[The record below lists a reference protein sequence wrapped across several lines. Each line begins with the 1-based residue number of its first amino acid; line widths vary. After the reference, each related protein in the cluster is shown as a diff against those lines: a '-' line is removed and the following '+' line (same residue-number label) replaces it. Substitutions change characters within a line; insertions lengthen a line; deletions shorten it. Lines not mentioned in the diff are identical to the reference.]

1 MRCQS
6 ELESRAPLS
15 KSPIELNSLRL
26 IVADYTHFTN
36 DVKKFCSCMVT
47 AVSVRAVLP
56 ACCKSLQVKFRKRD
70 SYVVFEALF
79 RKVATMRV

>member
-1 MRCQS
+1 MRCQP

-36 DVKKFCSCMVT
+36 DVKKFCLCMLT
-47 AVSVRAVLP
+47 GVSVRTLLA
-56 ACCKSLQVKFRKRD
+56 ACCKSLQAKFRKRP
-70 SYVVFEALF
+70 S
-79 RKVATMRV
+79 